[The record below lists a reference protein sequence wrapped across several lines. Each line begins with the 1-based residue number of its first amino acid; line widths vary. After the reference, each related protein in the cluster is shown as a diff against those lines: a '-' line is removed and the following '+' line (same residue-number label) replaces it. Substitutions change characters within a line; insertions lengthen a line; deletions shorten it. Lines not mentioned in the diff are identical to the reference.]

1 MAAFKLFMK
10 DLYNL
15 LDERNQKFFN
25 EMEFEKKL
33 DHIKGS
39 KEQIIEQFSDGLK
52 SVDNILSERKF
63 LNGSSPLIHDYNL
76 ISWIQSFR
84 TANPS
89 IYNDLILNNNSIKNV
104 ARWAKDMDE
113 ELDGYLKNR
122 KTAQL

>member
-1 MAAFKLFMK
+1 MK

-15 LDERNQKFFN
+15 VDERSQKLFK
-25 EMEFEKKL
+25 EMEFEKKFGY
-33 DHIKGS
+33 IKDS
-39 KEQIIEQFSDGLK
+39 KEQNIEQFSEGLK
-52 SVDNILSERKF
+52 SVDMFLSERKF

-89 IYNDLILNNNSIKNV
+89 LYNDLVLNNNSIKNV
-104 ARWAKDMDE
+104 ARWAKNMDE

-122 KTAQL
+122 KTA